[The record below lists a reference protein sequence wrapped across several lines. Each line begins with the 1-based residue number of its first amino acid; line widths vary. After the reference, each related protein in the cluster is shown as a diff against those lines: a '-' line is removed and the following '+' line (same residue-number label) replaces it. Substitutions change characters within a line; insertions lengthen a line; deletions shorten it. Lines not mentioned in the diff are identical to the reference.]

1 MKFKIEKT
9 SRGGGIISL
18 EESID
23 KEKPLT
29 LVIFRNKFGNVI
41 FQGQLMK
48 NVSKLTKKNPP
59 KPYKIQRMFTVVG
72 KKEGGQGLLKC
83 TITFKSDPDCLQ
95 FKEAFIKT
103 IAKLPEIIKAQK
115 KDAKS

>member
-1 MKFKIEKT
+1 MKFKIDKT
-9 SRGGGIISL
+9 SRGEGIISL

-72 KKEGGQGLLKC
+72 KKEGKQGLLKC
-83 TITFKSDPDCLQ
+83 TITFKCDSDCLQ
-95 FKEAFIKT
+95 FTEEFIKT
-103 IAKLPEIIKAQK
+103 MAQLPKIIKAQQ
-115 KDAKS
+115 KDGC